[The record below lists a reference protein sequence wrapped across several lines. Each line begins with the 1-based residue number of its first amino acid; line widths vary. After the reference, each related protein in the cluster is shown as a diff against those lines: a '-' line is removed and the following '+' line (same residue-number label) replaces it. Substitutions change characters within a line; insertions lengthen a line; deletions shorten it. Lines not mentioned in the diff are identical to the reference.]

1 MFPPSS
7 CRLWM
12 LLIYSCLFLY
22 FPFPPF
28 FFRSSAR
35 SPVPVWER
43 QASPLQARLG
53 AVVPGADGWLQPA
66 LSSPSASQVTARPQA
81 GAAGRGPVLLLSSFS
96 LSLILL
102 LSCER
107 FLSANAYLGQCV
119 CLCKF
124 FFFSKNKTQ
133 VFCSAALTLNVTDCL
148 LHWSI
153 LKISRSTLLLIT

>member
-7 CRLWM
+7 CCLWM
-12 LLIYSCLFLY
+12 LLIYSCLFVY
-22 FPFPPF
+22 FPVPPF
-28 FFRSSAR
+28 FFRSSAC
-35 SPVPVWER
+35 SPVPVWEQ

-81 GAAGRGPVLLLSSFS
+81 GAAGRGPVLPISSFS

-102 LSCER
+102 LSSEL
-107 FLSANAYLGQCV
+107 FLSANAYLVQCV
-119 CLCKF
+119 CFVQVF
-124 FFFSKNKTQ
+124 FKKKNKTQ

-153 LKISRSTLLLIT
+153 LKISRFTLL